1 MSLLRSLERPTSAQL
16 IVNVGQC
23 CLQPDSLRSS
33 RANRFS
39 IMRRSLSSLAVR
51 TNSVLVTD
59 NFISCLVAAGF
70 CKKHAPHKNTPQ
82 MGPSRP
88 FIPTAAR
95 RLQSTLSGALL
106 AESKDDI
113 PDRNNVQSSKKEEQ
127 WSCKRRRSKNWQE
140 NDHTSNGI
148 GPPVVVKGPKHG
160 LGPKRALPKDLD
172 LGTETYL
179 RAKHANTE
187 ESKLLFGLY
196 LGVLGD
202 VEGTTSLKVVLSNP
216 QREVLVPPQPRNQ
229 AGKDDLEANGVSH
242 LISLLEQEDCTD
254 QELFAAY
261 KRIPS
266 LGVSYLSARTRGKLL
281 HRFAKPERRGRTGVF
296 YYLTLV
302 DDMCDASLEM
312 SPSLWTAAIH
322 LAGKSSSTVKREDLN
337 AAIGVWR
344 RMEHEGNISS
354 SSVAFNILFDL
365 AIKSGQFRVAERIIA
380 DMKKRNIK
388 FSRFGRVAQIF
399 FNGLK
404 GSARGVRRAYDDFIK
419 AGEVVDTVV
428 LNCVIASL
436 IRSGEAKLAE
446 LMYERMKEAHERLK
460 ADASEKA
467 VMYPMPSQDYSAY
480 RKASKQLGR
489 VLGMTSYLH
498 DKLPDHHRALQAAM
512 PLTPDAKTF
521 HILLSYHAH
530 ITGDLGRFL
539 SLLSEMEGTL
549 SIPSHGMVYILLFQG
564 FAIHG
569 SKKNTTWTY
578 PRLQRAWLSFLRA
591 VRDYDAAVQTKQ
603 RTVTRKSKFTWF
615 TETSFV
621 QGQELEHRTTAEEME
636 EAEEE
641 FKNEADRI
649 FHGTFNDAREE
660 LEDDW
665 KYENAVYL
673 GRTVIIA
680 CLRAFYTCG
689 GRTAVLG
696 VWEQIDQLWQGNL
709 KQRDI
714 DAVRAVLRELVPRRG
729 H

>member
-1 MSLLRSLERPTSAQL
+1 MSLFRSLERPASAQY
-16 IVNVGQC
+16 IINVGHS
-23 CLQPDSLRSS
+23 CLRTDTLRSS
-33 RANRFS
+33 RANHS
-39 IMRRSLSSLAVR
+39 DIMRRPLSTLPAC
-51 TNSVLVTD
+51 TNSILVMD

-70 CKKHAPHKNTPQ
+70 CKKHAPYRSTSSTRVPRQ
-82 MGPSRP
+82 
-88 FIPTAAR
+88 FLPTAAK
-95 RLQSTLSGALL
+95 RLQSTLNNALRT
-106 AESKDDI
+106 ESNEHTAVHHDARSSETDEQ
-113 PDRNNVQSSKKEEQ
+113 RNNKRKRPKIVRVDDNSSG
-127 WSCKRRRSKNWQE
+127 RRS
-140 NDHTSNGI
+140 
-148 GPPVVVKGPKHG
+148 PAVVVKGPKHG
-160 LGPKRALPKDLD
+160 LPSKGSLPQEFNVDNL
-172 LGTETYL
+172 TYH

-196 LGVLGD
+196 LGVLGN

-216 QREVLVPPQPRNQ
+216 HREVLVSSRPCKQ
-229 AGKDDLEANGVSH
+229 AGNDDLDANGVSH
-242 LISLLEQEDCTD
+242 LISLLDQENCSD

-261 KRIPS
+261 RRIPS
-266 LGVSYLSARTRGKLL
+266 PGVSYLSSKTRGKLL
-281 HRFAKPERRGRTGVF
+281 HRFAKPERKGRTGVF

-322 LAGKSSSTVKREDLN
+322 LAGKSASTVKREDLD

-380 DMKKRNIK
+380 DMKKRKAK

-446 LMYERMKEAHERLK
+446 IMYERMKEAHERLK
-460 ADASEKA
+460 NNASEKA
-467 VMYPMPSQDYSAY
+467 VMYPLPSQDYSAY

-530 ITGDLGRFL
+530 VTGDLGRFL

-569 SKKNTTWTY
+569 SKKNTRWTY

-591 VRDYDAAVQTKQ
+591 VRDYDTSIQTKP
-603 RTVTRKSKFTWF
+603 RTLNRKAKLTWF

-621 QGQELEHRTTAEEME
+621 EGKELETQTTVEEME
-636 EAEEE
+636 KAEEE
-641 FKNEADRI
+641 FKEEATKI
-649 FHGTFNDAREE
+649 FHGTFYDAREE

-665 KYENAVYL
+665 KYENSVYL

-680 CLRAFYTCG
+680 CLRAFFICG
-689 GRTAVLG
+689 GRSAVLG
-696 VWEQIDQLWQGNL
+696 VWEQIDQMWQGNL

-714 DAVRAVLRELVPRRG
+714 DAVRAVLRELVPPR
-729 H
+729 HH